1 MTRYKASLLHF
12 LCSAIALGL
21 IFCVVRWIW
30 YPGPLFDA
38 ASGTELLVI
47 LVAVDVVLG
56 PLITLVIFNPKKA
69 SLRFDMA
76 VVILFQVGFMC
87 YGVWTIFSA
96 RPVYMAFVANN
107 FYMVTA
113 SEIDPEDRKKAKN
126 PGFQALP
133 LFGPQFVGTR
143 IPTDQKV
150 VRDVMAASRHGMGL
164 QNLPEY
170 FLPYKEVEAAVK
182 IAGKS
187 VQELGAKAAAV
198 SKNEL
203 DKLAAYEAE
212 KRGEGKNVLFIPL
225 LNKKK
230 ILTVAIDGASGAV
243 LDIL

>member
-12 LCSAIALGL
+12 FCSAIILSL

-30 YPGPLFDA
+30 YPGPLFYA
-38 ASGTELLVI
+38 ASGTDLLVI
-47 LVAVDVVLG
+47 LVMVDVVLG
-56 PLITLVIFNPKKA
+56 SLITLVIFNPKKA
-69 SLRFDMA
+69 SLKFDMS
-76 VVILFQVGFMC
+76 VVVLFQLGFMC

-96 RPVYMAFVANN
+96 RPVYMVFIANN

-113 SEIDPEDRKKAKN
+113 SEIDPKDQKKAEDRE
-126 PGFQALP
+126 FQALP

-150 VRDVMAASRHGMGL
+150 VRDLMAASRHGMGL

-170 FLPYKEVEAAVK
+170 FLPYKEVEATVK
-182 IAGKS
+182 MAGKT
-187 VQELGAKAAAV
+187 VRELGAKATTA
-198 SKNEL
+198 SKDEL

-212 KRGEGKNVLFIPL
+212 KRGGGKNVLFIPL

-230 ILTVAIDGASGAV
+230 ILTIAIDGASGAV